1 MKIKKIINLLSKPY
15 SFIFR
20 IFRERSK
27 TYSLIILYKII
38 SFFLKSNKFRK
49 YISLKLSTKKQ
60 NTLEITGQIGCTM
73 MCTYCPQTL
82 IVSEAREKNID
93 KILELENF
101 EKILENVPINTKI
114 AWAGYTEPLLHS
126 NFKDFVKL
134 TNKKGYVQTINTTMH
149 GKLISQEFMSN
160 TSVFE
165 SVGFHLP
172 DNEGL
177 MKLNV
182 KESYLLNLEKAI
194 RHQAKVLGRE
204 QIDIKIIGK
213 KPHIN
218 LEKLLNKLLSEDI
231 LNNSQIHSSLQISS
245 RNNYVDQNNDR
256 FSFFSY
262 FKKNIEKKSNS
273 NPLYYCSYQRLNSN
287 VLLPNG
293 EVNIC
298 CNDYSLGF
306 SLGNLLNEKLDEMLK
321 HKKLM
326 TKTDFLNGNMTVCKK
341 CEYYKSI

>member
-60 NTLEITGQIGCTM
+60 STLEITGQIGCTM

-114 AWAGYTEPLLHS
+114 SWAGYTEPLLHS

-134 TNKKGYVQTINTTMH
+134 ANKKGYVQTINTTMH

-245 RNNYVDQNNDR
+245 RNDYVDQKNDG

-262 FKKNIEKKSNS
+262 FKKNIEKESNS

-287 VLLPNG
+287 VLIPNG

-306 SLGNLLNEKLDEMLK
+306 SLGNLLNEKLDELQK

-326 TKTDFLNGNMTVCKK
+326 TETDFLNGNMTVCNK